1 MNALCQNI
9 HLITNELFSI
19 VSEGLDYK
27 QKITIIQFIIDLMW
41 NLKKKQNNGAENG
54 DNENKMEVDEV
65 EDSQLSIDFIM
76 QSLTNLFKVNFS
88 KLTHNIGFG
97 IKI

>member
-1 MNALCQNI
+1 
-9 HLITNELFSI
+9 
-19 VSEGLDYK
+19 
-27 QKITIIQFIIDLMW
+27 MW
-41 NLKKKQNNGAENG
+41 NLKKKQNNGTENG

-65 EDSQLSIDFIM
+65 EDSQLSIDLIM

-88 KLTHNIGFG
+88 KLIHNIGFG